1 MCDSC
6 RVRTRFQTRMIERR
20 HFPTPMPTW
29 LDTRARDYIL
39 ARRYH
44 TGNTSIEFGRQVVWT
59 WVRTRFGQEEV
70 APYLA
75 GMEVFEYF
83 PTSRTYYDSVFTVQ
97 RSSPGIIGGIIDFFT
112 QDDEIWEA
120 LYQSYQMMNE
130 DMYTLAYLRHQ
141 RPSAARGYLARL
153 DDNLCRQIIGAMI
166 KLTTTYIAPASGAH
180 GMGTLNQVSQQIA
193 TALGMNTSMSDM
205 IIRASEHQGGTYR
218 ASGRQ

>member
-1 MCDSC
+1 M
-6 RVRTRFQTRMIERR
+6 MERR
-20 HFPTPMPTW
+20 YFPTPMPTW
-29 LDTRARDYIL
+29 MDTRARDYLL

-44 TGNTSIEFGRQVVWT
+44 TGNTAIEFGRQVVWT
-59 WVRTRFGQEEV
+59 WVRTRHGREEV
-70 APYLA
+70 RPYLA

-83 PTSRTYYDSVFTVQ
+83 PTSRTYYDSVFTVH
-97 RSSPGIIGGIIDFFT
+97 RSSPGILGSVRDFFT

-130 DMYTLAYLRHQ
+130 DMYTLAYLRHE

-166 KLTTTYIAPASGAH
+166 KVTTTYIAPGSGSH
-180 GMGTLNQVSQQIA
+180 WLGTLNQVSQQLA
-193 TALGMNTSMSDM
+193 SRMGQSASMADM
-205 IIRASEHQGGTYR
+205 IIGASAHTGGTYR